1 MKTHTRVLV
10 IGGGVVGCSV
20 LYHLTKLGWSDV
32 MLVERSEL
40 TSGSTWHSIS
50 STRAGGMSKMVGI
63 AANIVSAIGAAIGGR
78 IDDIIGSRSVIIASL
93 IGLIVAGSGVFIFAG
108 AGVITYWIGGLFLTF
123 FVGPAQAS
131 SRSFMTRLT
140 PVGREGEV
148 FGFVGPNGAG
158 KSTTIKVM
166 LDIINDY
173 QGQVRIYGVDAR
185 NAEARRPLAY
195 VPEAPALYEQ
205 FTPLEILRM
214 GLSMYGIRRK
224 DADAWCMQWLER
236 FSIAASAKRRIRE
249 LSKGTVQRVALA
261 HAMAVEPRLL
271 VLDEPLSG
279 LDPVGRKDVVD
290 ILTEFKQQGGA
301 IFFTSHVLHDVE
313 RIADR
318 FGFINKGELLT
329 VRSPREL
336 AAERLELAADAL
348 AQAHSAL
355 GDIGGR
361 LSADGLLGHIFSSF
375 CIGK

>member
-1 MKTHTRVLV
+1 VAEALEFK
-10 IGGGVVGCSV
+10 GVSHIFRGKSKDVQALRDVSFS
-20 LYHLTKLGWSDV
+20 LT
-32 MLVERSEL
+32 
-40 TSGSTWHSIS
+40 
-50 STRAGGMSKMVGI
+50 
-63 AANIVSAIGAAIGGR
+63 
-78 IDDIIGSRSVIIASL
+78 
-93 IGLIVAGSGVFIFAG
+93 
-108 AGVITYWIGGLFLTF
+108 
-123 FVGPAQAS
+123 
-131 SRSFMTRLT
+131 
-140 PVGREGEV
+140 EGEV

-173 QGQVRIYGVDAR
+173 QGTVRIYGVDAKR
-185 NAEARRPLAY
+185 AEARQPLAF

-214 GLSMYGIRRK
+214 GLSMYGIKRK

-236 FSIAASAKRRIRE
+236 FSVAQNAKRRIRE
-249 LSKGTVQRVALA
+249 LSKGNVQRVALA
-261 HAMAVEPRLL
+261 HAMVVQPKLL

-318 FGFINKGELLT
+318 FGFINQGELLT

-336 AAERLELAADAL
+336 AAERVDQMLVRYSAEQPLIAGSKQLREMEFECELAQVELPAFI
-348 AQAHSAL
+348 AQLNNL
-355 GDIGGR
+355 GGH
-361 LSADGLLGHIFSSF
+361 LLTIKPAVSLESVFFKILEQAPASHP
-375 CIGK
+375 